1 MAALLLG
8 ACGGSSPRPAASYG
22 AAPPPE
28 PALEP
33 AVAAQRWYRATTT
46 CAQGPWELEL
56 APSGARWGEE
66 IELRLSTPR
75 RIGLHAEL
83 IVDDDPPLAVDRVL
97 DARGG
102 VGGAPENAR
111 CVADARERLALARG
125 GGGAGGGTP
134 GTPAVP
140 GRLVGPPP
148 ARATTTARLEL
159 DEGAVT
165 SSIDVVRISLRD
177 RPVPAKRIRIRFWSA
192 EPNDLE
198 GVLFGIAHIEWRP
211 NVPEGEYLAFLEL
224 RERRLREQLER
235 ERLER
240 ERLEA
245 ERRARVTV
253 VVPAPVVT
261 VKVDPETERR
271 RREAEERRRLE
282 AERRLEKLRREAEE
296 ERRRRAVEDEER
308 ARRRAIEVALE
319 IERRARREQF
329 CATHHD
335 DRGCWGP
342 GGYAMHAAFEN
353 HRKERTTYCA
363 AHAEDARCWSA
374 EERARRRKVWQ
385 ARIDDALAPPPP
397 PDGPPPD
404 PLAEEVP
411 PKLSANAEWRPG
423 YWQWTAGT
431 WVWLAGMWRVPD
443 EDIASEQTTTA
454 PAAPPPPQPETPPP
468 PPVAVAQVVWVPG
481 FWQWSGSTWVWIG
494 GSYQLRP
501 DPRTRWRAAEWQPR
515 GSVHV
520 LIPGGWV
527 RLGGAR

>member
-1 MAALLLG
+1 MLWPAAMVLRARVIAALLLA
-8 ACGGSSPRPAASYG
+8 ACGGGSPRPAVSYG
-22 AAPPPE
+22 AAAPPE

-33 AVAAQRWYRATTT
+33 AVTAQRWYRATST
-46 CAQGPWELEL
+46 CAQGPWELEI

-66 IELRLSTPR
+66 IELRLATPR

-83 IVDDDPPLAVDRVL
+83 LVDDDAPLAVDRVL
-97 DARGG
+97 D
-102 VGGAPENAR
+102 P
-111 CVADARERLALARG
+111 RG
-125 GGGAGGGTP
+125 GGTGGGGGTP
-134 GTPAVP
+134 GSPAVP
-140 GRLVGPPP
+140 GRLVAPPP
-148 ARATTTARLEL
+148 QRTTTTAKLEL

-165 SSIDVVRISLRD
+165 SSIDVVRVSLRD

-211 NVPEGEYLAFLEL
+211 NVPEAEYVAYLEL
-224 RERRLREQLER
+224 RERRMREQIEN

-240 ERLEA
+240 ERIERSRRESAQLER

-261 VKVDPETERR
+261 VKVDPEAARR
-271 RREAEERRRLE
+271 RREAEERERLE
-282 AERRLEKLRREAEE
+282 AERIRAKLEREAEDA
-296 ERRRRAVEDEER
+296 R
-308 ARRRAIEVALE
+308 RRRAIEAALE
-319 IERRARREQF
+319 IERRERRQRF
-329 CATHHD
+329 CATHPD

-342 GGYAMHAAFEN
+342 GGYAMHVAFEN
-353 HRKERTTYCA
+353 HRKERTAYCA
-363 AHAEDARCWSA
+363 VHAEDARCWSA
-374 EERARRRKVWQ
+374 EDRARRKQVWQ

-404 PLAEEVP
+404 PLAEETP

-454 PAAPPPPQPETPPP
+454 PAAPPPPKPEAPPP
-468 PPVAVAQVVWVPG
+468 PPVRVAVWVPG
-481 FWQWSGSTWVWIG
+481 FWQWSGATWVWVG

-501 DPRTRWRAAEWQPR
+501 DPRTRWHAAEWQPR

-520 LIPGGWV
+520 LIPGRWV
-527 RLGGAR
+527 RLGGGR